1 MADGG
6 HIANPK
12 IGISLRKIIRFR

>member
-6 HIANPK
+6 HIAN
-12 IGISLRKIIRFR
+12 RKIAIYQR